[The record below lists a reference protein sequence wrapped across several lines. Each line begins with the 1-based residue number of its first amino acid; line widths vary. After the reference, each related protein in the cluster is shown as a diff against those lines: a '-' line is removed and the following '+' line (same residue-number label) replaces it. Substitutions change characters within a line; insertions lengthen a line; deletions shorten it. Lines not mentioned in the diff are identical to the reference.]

1 MPGFSVTEFTGRL
14 GRLGLAS
21 PNKFKVQF
29 ENIPVT
35 DSNSVLNFMCES
47 VDLAGRQVQS
57 TMENQYGLRREIAYN
72 APTYNP
78 VSITFLCTE
87 NMDEKRILDKWN
99 NICVDANNKFDV
111 GYYKDYAS
119 GKMRVTTLDSS
130 GTVEKYWIEY
140 QEVWPKSVQSVN
152 MSHATQNNTLRVVA
166 EFSYAYWITQDTHS
180 ASNTALNDQYST
192 TGGDP
197 YLYE

>member
-1 MPGFSVTEFTGRL
+1 MPGFSVTEFTGKL
-14 GRLGLAS
+14 GKLGLAS

-57 TMENQYGLRREIAYN
+57 SMEVQYGLRREIAYN

-87 NMDEKRILDKWN
+87 NMTEKRILDKWN
-99 NICVDANNKFDV
+99 NICVDANSNFDV

-119 GKMRVTTLDSS
+119 GKMRVTTYDSS
-130 GTVEKYWIEY
+130 GTAEKYWIEY

-152 MSHATQNNTLRVVA
+152 MSHATQNNTLRVIA
-166 EFSYAYWITQDTHS
+166 EFSYAYWTTQDTHS
-180 ASNTALNDQYST
+180 TSPPAINKQTTTA
-192 TGGDP
+192 GGIS
-197 YLYE
+197 

>member
-1 MPGFSVTEFTGRL
+1 MPGFSVTEFTGKI
-14 GRLGLAS
+14 GKLGLAS

-47 VDLAGRQVQS
+47 VDIAGRQVQS
-57 TMENQYGLRREIAYN
+57 TMAREYGMTREVAYN
-72 APTYNP
+72 GPTYNP

-111 GYYKDYAS
+111 GYYKEYAS

-166 EFSYAYWITQDTHS
+166 EFSYAYWTTQDTHS
-180 ASNTALNDQYST
+180 ASNTSINNQYPN
-192 TGGDP
+192 TGPAGRP
-197 YLYE
+197 

>member
-1 MPGFSVTEFTGRL
+1 MPGFSVTEFTGKL
-14 GRLGLAS
+14 GKLGLAS

-29 ENIPVT
+29 ESIPVT

-47 VDLAGRQVQS
+47 IDLAGRQVQS
-57 TMENQYGLRREIAYN
+57 TMELQYGLRREIAYN

-99 NICVDANNKFDV
+99 NMCVAANSNFDV

-166 EFSYAYWITQDTHS
+166 EFSYAYWTTQDTHS
-180 ASNTALNDQYST
+180 ASNTALNDQV
-192 TGGDP
+192 TGVKRPGRP
-197 YLYE
+197 

>member
-1 MPGFSVTEFTGRL
+1 MPGFSVTEFTGKL
-14 GRLGLAS
+14 GKLGLAS

-29 ENIPVT
+29 ESIPVL

-47 VDLAGRQVQS
+47 VDIAGRQVQS
-57 TMENQYGLRREIAYN
+57 TMAREYGMTREIAYN

-99 NICVDANNKFDV
+99 NMCVDANSNFDV

-152 MSHATQNNTLRVVA
+152 VSHATQNNTLRVIA
-166 EFSYAYWITQDTHS
+166 EFSYAYWTTQDTHS
-180 ASNTALNDQYST
+180 GSNTALNDQYQ
-192 TGGDP
+192 D
-197 YLYE
+197 YDD

>member
-1 MPGFSVTEFTGRL
+1 MPGFSVTEFTGKI
-14 GRLGLAS
+14 GKLGLAS

-57 TMENQYGLRREIAYN
+57 TMDNQYGLRREIAYN

-78 VSITFLCTE
+78 LSITFLCTE

-99 NICVDANNKFDV
+99 NICVEANYNFDV

-130 GTVEKYWIEY
+130 GTAEKYWIEY

-152 MSHATQNNTLRVVA
+152 MSHATQNNTLSVIA
-166 EFSYAYWITQDTHS
+166 EFSYAYWTTQDTHS
-180 ASNTALNDQYST
+180 GSNTALNDQYQ
-192 TGGDP
+192 D
-197 YLYE
+197 YDD

>member
-1 MPGFSVTEFTGRL
+1 MPGFSVTEFTAKL
-14 GRLGLAS
+14 GTLGLAS

-57 TMENQYGLRREIAYN
+57 TMELQYGLRREIAYN

-87 NMDEKRILDKWN
+87 NMTEKRILDKWN
-99 NICVDANNKFDV
+99 NICVDSENNFDV

-130 GTVEKYWIEY
+130 GIVEKYWIEY

-152 MSHATQNNTLRVVA
+152 MSHATQNNTLRVIA
-166 EFSYAYWITQDTHS
+166 EFSYAYWTTQDTHS
-180 ASNTALNDQYST
+180 GSNTALNDQYQ
-192 TGGDP
+192 D
-197 YLYE
+197 YDD

>member
-1 MPGFSVTEFTGRL
+1 MPGFSVTEFTGKL
-14 GRLGLAS
+14 GKLGLAS

-57 TMENQYGLRREIAYN
+57 TMELQYGLRREIAYN

-87 NMDEKRILDKWN
+87 NMTEKRILDKWN
-99 NICVDANNKFDV
+99 NICVDSENNFDV

-130 GTVEKYWIEY
+130 GTAEKYWIEY

-152 MSHATQNNTLRVVA
+152 MSHATQNNTLRVIA
-166 EFSYAYWITQDTHS
+166 EFSYAYWTTQDTHS
-180 ASNTALNDQYST
+180 GSNTALNDQYQ
-192 TGGDP
+192 D
-197 YLYE
+197 YDD

>member
-1 MPGFSVTEFTGRL
+1 MPGFSVTEFTGKL
-14 GRLGLAS
+14 GKLGLAS

-29 ENIPVT
+29 ESIPVT

-47 VDLAGRQVQS
+47 IDLAGRQVQS
-57 TMENQYGLRREIAYN
+57 TMDNQYGLRREIAYN

-99 NICVDANNKFDV
+99 NMCVAANSNFDV

-166 EFSYAYWITQDTHS
+166 EFSYAYWTTQDTHS
-180 ASNTALNDQYST
+180 ASNTALNDQV
-192 TGGDP
+192 TGVKRPGRP
-197 YLYE
+197 

>member
-1 MPGFSVTEFTGRL
+1 MPGFNVIEFTGKI
-14 GRLGLAS
+14 GKLGLAS

-47 VDLAGRQVQS
+47 IDLAGRQVQS
-57 TMENQYGLRREIAYN
+57 TMDNQYGLRREIAYN

-78 VSITFLCTE
+78 LSITFLCTE
-87 NMDEKRILDKWN
+87 NMDEKRILDRWN
-99 NICVDANNKFDV
+99 NICVEANYNFDV

-152 MSHATQNNTLRVVA
+152 VSHATQNNTLRVIA
-166 EFSYAYWITQDTHS
+166 EFSYAYWTTQDTHS
-180 ASNTALNDQYST
+180 ASNTALNDQV
-192 TGGDP
+192 TGVKRPGRP
-197 YLYE
+197 

>member
-1 MPGFSVTEFTGRL
+1 MSGFSVTEFTGKL
-14 GRLGLAS
+14 GKLGLAS

-29 ENIPVT
+29 ESIPVL

-57 TMENQYGLRREIAYN
+57 TMELQYGLRREIAYN

-99 NICVDANNKFDV
+99 NMSVAANSNFDV

-166 EFSYAYWITQDTHS
+166 EFSYAYWTTQDTHS
-180 ASNTALNDQYST
+180 ASNTSINNQYPN
-192 TGGDP
+192 TGPAGRP
-197 YLYE
+197 

>member
-1 MPGFSVTEFTGRL
+1 MSGFSVTEFTGKL
-14 GRLGLAS
+14 GKLGLAS

-29 ENIPVT
+29 ESIPVT

-47 VDLAGRQVQS
+47 IDLAGRQVQS
-57 TMENQYGLRREIAYN
+57 TMAREYGMTREVAYN
-72 APTYNP
+72 GPTYNP

-99 NICVDANNKFDV
+99 NMCVAANSNFDV

-166 EFSYAYWITQDTHS
+166 EFSYAYWTTQDTHS
-180 ASNTALNDQYST
+180 ASNTSINNQYPN
-192 TGGDP
+192 TGPAGRP
-197 YLYE
+197 

>member
-1 MPGFSVTEFTGRL
+1 MPGFSVTEFTGKL
-14 GRLGLAS
+14 GKLGLAS

-57 TMENQYGLRREIAYN
+57 TMAREYGMTREVAYN
-72 APTYNP
+72 GPTYNP
-78 VSITFLCTE
+78 ISITFLCTE

-99 NICVDANNKFDV
+99 NMCVAANSNFDV

-152 MSHATQNNTLRVVA
+152 MSHATQNNTLRVIA
-166 EFSYAYWITQDTHS
+166 EFSYAYWTTQDTHS
-180 ASNTALNDQYST
+180 GSNTALNDQYQ
-192 TGGDP
+192 D
-197 YLYE
+197 YDD